1 MLKRAFLCLALLLA
15 PAAALAQSSK
25 LSNLTA
31 GGAITGTDLFYD
43 VQTVGVGGVKV
54 TSTQLLNFIT
64 GTPNTFSA
72 IQTFSATNG
81 IVYSGAATGTQVA
94 GLGLDAS
101 NNVIKSAAACGAGGG
116 GITTVTNSD
125 GTITVTSP

>member
-1 MLKRAFLCLALLLA
+1 MLKRVFLCFALLLA

-31 GGAITGTDLFYD
+31 GGAITATDLFYD

-54 TSTQLLNFIT
+54 TGTQLLNFIT

-94 GLGLDAS
+94 CLGLDAS
-101 NNVIKSAAACGAGGG
+101 NNVIKSAAAALPQLL
-116 GITTVTNSD
+116 IPTAQSR
-125 GTITVTSP
+125 